1 MCLLIHMHLLQRQCL
16 GTSSISA
23 DVALCKSPVSRVTAE
38 LVPVL
43 WSSPLAKILQLD
55 GFKQNSVM
63 KRSTRKRICGHT
75 LLLWKLPAPVG
86 HWPPHGDTEVAME
99 GPQEGL
105 RSQVFSADRF
115 LTSPA
120 K

>member
-63 KRSTRKRICGHT
+63 KRSTRKRICGHM

-105 RSQVFSADRF
+105 RSQVFSADWF
-115 LTSPA
+115 LTSLA